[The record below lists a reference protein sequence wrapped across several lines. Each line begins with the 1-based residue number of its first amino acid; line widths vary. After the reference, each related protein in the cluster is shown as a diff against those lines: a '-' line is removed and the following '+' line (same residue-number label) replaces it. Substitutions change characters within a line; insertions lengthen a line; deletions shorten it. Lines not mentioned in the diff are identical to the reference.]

1 MGSTGAR
8 RGNADNTD
16 APSSVAFTDVA
27 GRGGQPIAATRVR
40 ELLQD
45 SYGLPAVPGWPTI
58 IATTSVPG
66 LGGLSS
72 TQRVSE
78 STEIAGAA
86 VEIHPSW

>member
-27 GRGGQPIAATRVR
+27 GKGGQRIAARKMRV
-40 ELLQD
+40 LLHD
-45 SYGLPAVPGWPTI
+45 SYGLPAVPGRPTI
-58 IATTSVPG
+58 ITTTSVSG

-78 STEIAGAA
+78 FTEIAGAA